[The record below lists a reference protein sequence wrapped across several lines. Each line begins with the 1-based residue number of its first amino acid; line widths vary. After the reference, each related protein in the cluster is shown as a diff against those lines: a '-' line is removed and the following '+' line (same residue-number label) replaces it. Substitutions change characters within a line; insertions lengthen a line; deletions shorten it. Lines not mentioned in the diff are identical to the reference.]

1 MKTAAPALSALA
13 LILGLLNA
21 GCSSQD
27 PEQQLRAAWRASAK
41 ALNASDSHAFCDMLS
56 DKARRYV
63 LDGVRRSAIPRV
75 NSCETLFAKI
85 FAKITEAEHR
95 HFRTSKLITVNI
107 DGDQATTFDSTQGD
121 APTAW
126 IRQDGQWRI
135 DDVGF

>member
-1 MKTAAPALSALA
+1 MKTAAPALTALA
-13 LILGLLNA
+13 LALGVLTA
-21 GCSSQD
+21 GCGSQD
-27 PEQQLRAAWRASAK
+27 PEEQLRAAWRASGK
-41 ALNASDSHAFCDMLS
+41 ALNARDSQAFCDMLS

-85 FAKITEAEHR
+85 FAQITEAEQR
-95 HFRTSKLITVNI
+95 HFRKSKLLKVNI